1 MLKAIQF
8 HRITPKVQFCGTWN
22 YPEQFE
28 DFVGFICSTVKVVMP
43 GEGKDGLVI
52 TFDDGDR
59 SIYHY
64 AFPILKKYGVRA
76 IVFLIVD
83 YIGMDDLWDITPL
96 GGKSPHLSWD
106 EIREMKEWGIVFGSH
121 TMSHRNLTKLTAA
134 EMVHELGESKRALEE
149 QLGPVDC
156 ISYPFNRVN
165 SDVIRQVKQAG
176 YKFGFGGK
184 GGSDLLIKKEAVY
197 ITDNIRSL
205 STKISERPRILYS
218 YDRIKQRI
226 INFFTITTMLA
237 KRSSKGKG

>member
-1 MLKAIQF
+1 
-8 HRITPKVQFCGTWN
+8 
-22 YPEQFE
+22 
-28 DFVGFICSTVKVVMP
+28 MP

-52 TFDDGDR
+52 TFDDGDS
-59 SIYHY
+59 SIYRY

-83 YIGMDDLWDITPL
+83 YIGKDDSWDITPL

-106 EIREMKEWGIVFGSH
+106 EIYEMKEWGIVFGSH

-134 EMVHELGESKRALEE
+134 EMAYELGESKRALEE

-165 SDVIRQVKQAG
+165 SDVVRRVKQAG
-176 YKFGFGGK
+176 YEFGFGGT
-184 GGSDLLIKKEAVY
+184 GESDLLIKKEAVY

-205 STKISERPRILYS
+205 STKISERPRILYG

-226 INFFTITTMLA
+226 INYFTITTMLM
-237 KRSSKGKG
+237 KKQSKV